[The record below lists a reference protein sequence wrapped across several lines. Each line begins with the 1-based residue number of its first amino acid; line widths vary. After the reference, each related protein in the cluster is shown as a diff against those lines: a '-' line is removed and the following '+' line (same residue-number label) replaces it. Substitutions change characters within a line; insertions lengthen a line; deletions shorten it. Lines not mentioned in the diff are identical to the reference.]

1 MQRVALSLVNKRLD
15 RMDTGIVFFAGYG
28 GGGGR
33 RGEEML
39 VYLGIPRG
47 HKYDTRF
54 FSSLVNRELYST
66 RAGFSGK

>member
-1 MQRVALSLVNKRLD
+1 MQRVALSFVNKRLD

-33 RGEEML
+33 GEEIL

-47 HKYDTRF
+47 HKYDTRV